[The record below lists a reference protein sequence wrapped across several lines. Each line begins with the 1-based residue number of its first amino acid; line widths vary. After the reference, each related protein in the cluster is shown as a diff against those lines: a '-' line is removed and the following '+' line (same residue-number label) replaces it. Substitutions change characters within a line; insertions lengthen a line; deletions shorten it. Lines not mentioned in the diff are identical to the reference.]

1 MVNAIAAEC
10 YRVGNARG
18 EFGPG
23 SRGTRCFRGPRSRTG
38 WKTRTFSALALH
50 GQSQLSASRTFVDE
64 RLTKGRISERWVCHH
79 PARAQRWVCSAP
91 ARRCANQIGT
101 AEKATSTTA
110 MTLTIGA

>member
-10 YRVGNARG
+10 YRIGNARG

-50 GQSQLSASRTFVDE
+50 GQSQLSEPCTFVDE
-64 RLTKGRISERWVCHH
+64 RSTMGRVSE
-79 PARAQRWVCSAP
+79 S
-91 ARRCANQIGT
+91 
-101 AEKATSTTA
+101 
-110 MTLTIGA
+110 